1 MIQAGLLTHIQT
13 QDLVVTY
20 PAPSGGELT
29 ALGPISMTVARGEFV
44 AIVGTSGCG
53 KSSLI
58 RVLAGLQA
66 PSQGIALLDNAPIT
80 NPSSKVGLM
89 FQNANLLPWRTV
101 LDNIALPLELAGM
114 KKAQRL
120 EMARAITPLLGLDG
134 FENAHP
140 SALSGGM
147 AQRVALGRVLIQRP
161 EVLLLDEPFGALDAL
176 TREKMSLDL
185 LGMWARNQQTTI
197 MVTHSIAEAVLL
209 ADRVLVFSHR
219 PGRIIAEIAV
229 MLPRPRRPETL
240 YDPIFTDLTR
250 QVRNAIDQA

>member
-1 MIQAGLLTHIQT
+1 MMKTTLLTHIQT
-13 QDLVVTY
+13 NDLMVTY
-20 PAPSGGELT
+20 PAPDGGVLT

-53 KSSLI
+53 KSTLI
-58 RVLAGLQA
+58 RVLAGLQVA
-66 PSQGIALLDNAPIT
+66 SQGVALLDNAPIST
-80 NPSSKVGLM
+80 PSSKVGVM

-114 KKAQRL
+114 KKSTRL
-120 EMARAITPLLGLDG
+120 DMAREIMPLLGLDG
-134 FENAHP
+134 FENAYP

-147 AQRVALGRVLIQRP
+147 AQRVALGRVLIERP

-209 ADRVLVFSHR
+209 ADRILVFSRR

-229 MLPRPRRPETL
+229 MLPRPRRPDTL